1 MKQRIAI
8 LVLLLSVIGGYLW
21 WQGRPQGDPA

>member
-1 MKQRIAI
+1 MKQPIAI
-8 LVLLLSVIGGYLW
+8 LALLLSLLSGYLW